1 MSSGLSD
8 KKNGHTVTE
17 PLGGAAAL
25 GAQVQ
30 PKVKPV
36 QIWAFVGAAILVFQ
50 LYVWIRWITGPNFER
65 VPAGVERSADADE
78 GDPLDVDGRDPH
90 RLPDQHLLLHRQALA
105 ARAANHARRHAPGG
119 DGPDV
124 LPGPIT
130 ELLQHLEHLQHL
142 DVESGLVGTRHSG
155 LAVARGAGP
164 HDGRTTADECAG
176 LLVRSSAVHDPW
188 MLGHAQ
194 GQGAMAEHQQPSSDR
209 RSWPSGGSSSISSS
223 RACS

>member
-8 KKNGHTVTE
+8 KKNGPTVTE

-36 QIWAFVGAAILVFQ
+36 QIWAFVGGAILAFQ

-65 VPAGVERSADADE
+65 VPAGPS
-78 GDPLDVDGRDPH
+78 DPPTLMKVILTTWTAVILH

-124 LPGPIT
+124 LPGPVA
-130 ELLQHLEHLQHL
+130 ELLQHLEHVQHL
-142 DVESGLVGTRHSG
+142 DVEPGLVGAGHSG

-176 LLVRSSAVHDPW
+176 LLVRSPAVHDPW
-188 MLGHAQ
+188 LLGHAQ
-194 GQGAMAEHQQPSSDR
+194 GQGAMAEHQQPSV
-209 RSWPSGGSSSISSS
+209 
-223 RACS
+223 